1 MVHNASQRKGHG
13 SYRIWR
19 YNVYGALPLML
30 CLVFTPVRLFAEIPQ
45 SDAKVTLT
53 STVTSD
59 SLGADLKALLAWAE
73 RENRDVVAMALE
85 ATAQEHV
92 VAAAD
97 ALPDPSARVEL
108 QDMARENPTL
118 SPTNVGSTKYTVM
131 QMFPWWGTRALRRE
145 QAESEHARAVSD
157 WQVQRR
163 LLRQQV
169 MRLYARRY
177 FLAQAQ
183 QINQE
188 LVALSE
194 QLEQVALRRYQ
205 SGPGAAPDV
214 LNAQLERTARIAE
227 RISLD
232 SKLKQ
237 ATRQLNALLARP
249 PMVDLA
255 IPPSLPSV
263 HLPGQGWD
271 AVRQKLTESNP
282 QLRSESAMIEAAQQN
297 LRLVEKERYPN
308 VSVGLSQ
315 IQRES
320 RLDAFEVMVEASLP
334 IRLGLRDAREAEAR
348 ARSAVSQ
355 TRRQALQDQLLGEL
369 GMAWAAFE
377 EIDQQI
383 ALREGTLIPQAEA
396 TYRTALAGYNAGTT
410 SFTTLLESQ
419 RQWQS
424 LRIDLIRSQ
433 YERFNQFAVIEQL
446 LGEDLL

>member
-1 MVHNASQRKGHG
+1 MVHISSRQVGHG
-13 SYRIWR
+13 SYRNRR
-19 YNVYGALPLML
+19 YNVYGALSLTL
-30 CLVFTPVRLFAEIPQ
+30 CLFLTPVRLFAEIPL
-45 SDAKVTLT
+45 SDVKTTLT
-53 STVTSD
+53 SPPESFGV
-59 SLGADLKALLAWAE
+59 DLKVLLTLAE
-73 RENRDVVAMALE
+73 HQNRDVVAMKQE
-85 ATAQEHV
+85 ATAQEYV
-92 VAAAD
+92 VAAAE
-97 ALPDPSARVEL
+97 ALPDPAVRIEL
-108 QDMARENPTL
+108 QDMAREDPTL
-118 SPTNVGSTKYTVM
+118 SPANVGSTKYTVM

-163 LLRQQV
+163 ELRQQV

-177 FLAQAQ
+177 YLAQAQ

-214 LNAQLERTARIAE
+214 LNAQLERTARVAE
-227 RISLD
+227 RISLE

-237 ATRQLNALLARP
+237 ATSQLNALLARSP
-249 PMVDLA
+249 TADLA
-255 IPPSLPSV
+255 IPPALPSV
-263 HLPGQGWD
+263 QLPIQGWD
-271 AVRQKLTESNP
+271 AVRQKLAESNP
-282 QLRSESAMIEAAQQN
+282 QLRSESATIEAAQQN

-308 VSVGLSQ
+308 LTVGLSQ
-315 IQRES
+315 VQRES

-334 IRLGLRDAREAEAR
+334 IRLGLRDARESEAR
-348 ARSAVSQ
+348 ARSAVSH
-355 TRRQALQDQLLGEL
+355 TRKQALMDQLMGEL

-377 EIDQQI
+377 EVDQQI

-424 LRIDLIRSQ
+424 LRIDLIRAR
-433 YERFNQFAVIEQL
+433 YERFSQFAVIERL